1 LLDRLQQHALGAADM
16 TTTQVRAAEIALK
29 KAKAADE
36 PETHPVRYI
45 ISDQPLSEEE
55 WARQYPG

>member
-1 LLDRLQQHALGAADM
+1 MLDRLQQHALGTADM
-16 TTTQVRAAEIALK
+16 TSTQVRAAEIVLK

-36 PETHPVRYI
+36 PKNHAVRYT